1 MSYAKGMRLVY
12 ALASTALLSVGCGLD
27 FDRYEGGGDGSASS
41 DATGSADALDAA
53 QFDAPQDAGSGNDGA
68 DAPGQDG
75 SDGSDGSSTT
85 GPDGAACGT
94 GMATCG
100 STCVPSC
107 ASCDGGTDFV
117 TCLVCAD
124 GGPPALVC
132 APANPSGF
140 CLDGNYAHCRCQQ
153 DSDCPAANQR
163 CTNNECT
170 ACGEPLFD
178 QNHTRCNPTGNCCKT
193 GANLG
198 KCSC

>member
-1 MSYAKGMRLVY
+1 MRLAY
-12 ALASTALLSVGCGLD
+12 ALASTAFLSTGCGLD
-27 FDRYEGGGDGSASS
+27 FDRYEGAGDGSAPS
-41 DATGSADALDAA
+41 DAVSSADVFDAA
-53 QFDAPQDAGSGNDGA
+53 QFDAPQDAAPGNDGA
-68 DAPGQDG
+68 GTDAGG
-75 SDGSDGSSTT
+75 SDGPGMS

-94 GMATCG
+94 GKASCG
-100 STCVPSC
+100 STCVSSC

-124 GGPPALVC
+124 GGPPVLVC
-132 APANPSGF
+132 APADPNGF

-153 DSDCPAANQR
+153 DSDCPSGNQR

-178 QNHTRCNPTGNCCKT
+178 QNHTRCSMTGNCCKT
-193 GANLG
+193 GPNLG

>member
-1 MSYAKGMRLVY
+1 MRLAY
-12 ALASTALLSVGCGLD
+12 ALASMALLSIGCGLD
-27 FDRYEGGGDGSASS
+27 FDRYQGGGDGSASS
-41 DATGSADALDAA
+41 DATGPGDAA
-53 QFDAPQDAGSGNDGA
+53 PFDAPQDAGSGTDGA
-68 DAPGQDG
+68 DASG
-75 SDGSDGSSTT
+75 SDGSGTT
-85 GPDGAACGT
+85 GPDGAACSM

-100 STCVPSC
+100 STCVSSC
-107 ASCDGGTDFV
+107 ASCDGGTDYV

-124 GGPPALVC
+124 GGPPVQVC
-132 APANPSGF
+132 APADPNGF

-178 QNHTRCNPTGNCCKT
+178 QNHTRCASMGNCCKT

>member
-53 QFDAPQDAGSGNDGA
+53 QFDAPQDAGSGTDGP
-68 DAPGQDG
+68 DATGP
-75 SDGSDGSSTT
+75 DGSDGSSTT

>member
-1 MSYAKGMRLVY
+1 MRLVY

-53 QFDAPQDAGSGNDGA
+53 QFDAPQDAGSGTDGP
-68 DAPGQDG
+68 DATGP
-75 SDGSDGSSTT
+75 DGSDGSSTT